1 MDELKKR
8 ISGLLEEICDDP
20 DGGIQIYTDY
30 SDRYLSN
37 YCLRLMFENDE
48 PREVFREM
56 LDERTINYDCEYGKD
71 DVINTV
77 CEKLNTDEL
86 ALFKEHAE
94 EMKEYI
100 NENVYYYFNEE
111 EFNTDVNVN
120 IMVDC
125 GNGNYDYAKDNVLN
139 WDGRYSEGKLEEES
153 SILWLAKTQNKGTA
167 LKDACKKAFNGCEYE
182 RKDKFVESC
191 VQELENLPTCMGTIT
206 FLVKMPLFEVF
217 KLLEL
222 QKKEYD
228 EKAKYD
234 PRLNESKAY
243 ILLGKETMC
252 GLYNPWNGGGSVME
266 VQLDKDVRLPVMF
279 AEICVEGC
287 KSRGYDVGEVYG
299 LCKDCWKESVKKIQ
313 F

>member
-1 MDELKKR
+1 
-8 ISGLLEEICDDP
+8 
-20 DGGIQIYTDY
+20 
-30 SDRYLSN
+30 
-37 YCLRLMFENDE
+37 
-48 PREVFREM
+48 
-56 LDERTINYDCEYGKD
+56 
-71 DVINTV
+71 
-77 CEKLNTDEL
+77 
-86 ALFKEHAE
+86 
-94 EMKEYI
+94 MKEYI

-139 WDGRYSEGKLEEES
+139 WDGRYSEGELEEES
-153 SILWLAKTQNKGTA
+153 SLLWLAKTQNKETA

-182 RKDKFVESC
+182 GEDKFVESC
-191 VQELENLPTCMGTIT
+191 VQELENLPSCMGTIT

-313 F
+313 S